1 MISFKYKGICIQA
14 TLEEK
19 IREYDDPRRGRSKK
33 LERYTDV
40 LIDFWDY
47 TIRQER
53 FTQVT
58 FIKSVL
64 QYYMQCYWKRSSKQG
79 SKIDLNKTIKQMDLY
94 KGEVML
100 CFAAKQRNNQYS
112 LLISVVQDSSVQREV
127 YLDIQEVIM
136 LHDAMSKAF
145 NLLSPVIEPPSGHEY
160 LSTINWGH

>member
-19 IREYDDPRRGRSKK
+19 TREYHDPNRGRRKK
-33 LERYTDV
+33 IERYTDV
-40 LIDFWDY
+40 SVDFWDY
-47 TIRQER
+47 SIRQER
-53 FTQVT
+53 FTQVS

-79 SKIDLNKTIKQMDLY
+79 SKIDLYKTIKQMDLY

-112 LLISVVQDSSVQREV
+112 LMISVIQGNPVQQVV

-136 LHDAMSKAF
+136 LHDAISKAF
-145 NLLSPVIEPPSGHEY
+145 NLLSPIIEPPPENDYISVM
-160 LSTINWGH
+160 NWGH

>member
-19 IREYDDPRRGRSKK
+19 TREYHDPNRGLRKK
-33 LERYTDV
+33 TERYTDV
-40 LIDFWDY
+40 SIDFWDY
-47 TIRQER
+47 SIRQER

-100 CFAAKQRNNQYS
+100 CFAAKQKNNQYS
-112 LLISVVQDSSVQREV
+112 LMISVTRNGKVQREV

-145 NLLSPVIEPPSGHEY
+145 NLLSPVIEPPLEHEFI
-160 LSTINWGH
+160 SAINWGH